1 MATSLQTKV
10 NEMAKDSS
18 SPKVEL
24 KGFDFVQLYVGNA
37 YQWMHFLRNIFGFT
51 PIAYCGLETGVRNRV
66 SYVLA
71 QEKIRVVVTS
81 PLDKRD
87 TVVNE
92 IASRGDAVI
101 DVAFTVESAADAF
114 QLAVSR
120 GALPVMLPAVRE
132 DEFGKVVVASVR
144 AFGGLV
150 HSFVERSGYIGAFMP
165 GYQSLTAVQAEHPP
179 MAELDHVAISVPEGE
194 LDGSVEFYTR
204 VLDLKMTHQEQ
215 IVTQNSSMN
224 SRVVQNETG
233 TVRFPMMEPAKGR
246 GKSQIEEFLKYNDGP
261 GVQHLAFSCND
272 ILQAVRKFRNAG
284 AEFLK
289 TPDAYYDLLLERVG
303 LISQDLTELRELN
316 MLVDRD
322 EWGHLLQIFSKP
334 ISGRP
339 TLFFELIQRHGA
351 RGFGSGNIKALFDA
365 VEREQRMR
373 GNL

>member
-1 MATSLQTKV
+1 MATSLQSKV
-10 NEMAKDSS
+10 NEIAKDYSG
-18 SPKVEL
+18 PRIEL

-37 YQWMHFLRNIFGFT
+37 YQWMHFLRNVFSFT
-51 PIAYCGLETGVRNRV
+51 PIAYFGLETGVRNRV

-71 QEKIRVVVTS
+71 QQKIRVVVTS
-81 PLDKRD
+81 ALDKCD

-92 IASRGDAVI
+92 TAIRGDAVI
-101 DVAFTVESAADAF
+101 EVAFTVESAANAF

-120 GALPVMLPAVRE
+120 GGSPVMPPAARE

-150 HSFVERSGYIGAFMP
+150 HTFVERSGYIGAFMP
-165 GYQSLTAVQAEHPP
+165 GYQSLPTVQAERPP

-194 LDGSVEFYTR
+194 LDGSVDFYTKI
-204 VLDLKMTHQEQ
+204 LDLEITHQEQ

-224 SRVVQNETG
+224 SKVMQNDTG
-233 TVRFPMMEPAKGR
+233 TVRFPMMEPAKGK
-246 GKSQIEEFLKYNDGP
+246 GKSQIEEFLRYNHGP

-272 ILQAVRKFRNAG
+272 ILEAVRKFRNAG

-289 TPDAYYDLLLERVG
+289 TPDAYYDVLLERVG
-303 LISQDLTELRELN
+303 PINQELAELRELN
-316 MLVDRD
+316 VLVDRD

-334 ISGRP
+334 VSGRP
-339 TLFFELIQRHGA
+339 TLFLEFVQRQGA